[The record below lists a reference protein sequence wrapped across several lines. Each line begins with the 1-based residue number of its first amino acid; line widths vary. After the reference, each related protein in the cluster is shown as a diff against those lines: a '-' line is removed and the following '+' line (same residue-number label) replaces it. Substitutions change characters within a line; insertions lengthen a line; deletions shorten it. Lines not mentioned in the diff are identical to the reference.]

1 VLFYKCA
8 GAQETFMPSG
18 LCVGLDSGQSFGKPG
33 AFVVEPDKPKLGQ
46 ASPEYRDEDLEES
59 FRGTLGHARRIVT
72 VIPAARALKKAFS
85 GTGEDFRPK
94 IPSPIWLTKDMVVLV
109 ARANV
114 KPPRAYKKNNML
126 HKTKNVLIL
135 NYLPA

>member
-1 VLFYKCA
+1 VA
-8 GAQETFMPSG
+8 
-18 LCVGLDSGQSFGKPG
+18 
-33 AFVVEPDKPKLGQ
+33 
-46 ASPEYRDEDLEES
+46 
-59 FRGTLGHARRIVT
+59 I
-72 VIPAARALKKAFS
+72 IPAARGLKKALS
-85 GTGEDFRPK
+85 GNGEGFRPK

-109 ARANV
+109 VRANV